1 MFKKRGAIYSVIA
14 LMLCAAVYLNWSY
27 NQNNPEDKD
36 DTAAGTHTVNGG
48 LLGESL
54 LVSGD
59 IAESSI
65 DYFADARLSRQK
77 ARDEAVN
84 ILNTTIQNNQADEQ
98 AVAAASAEIETMA
111 NNAMVESRI
120 ETLVIAKGYRECV
133 AYVNDNTVN
142 VIIAKK
148 GDQLQ
153 DSDVAK
159 IKDIVIDEAGV
170 SADKIKIIEA
180 QE

>member
-1 MFKKRGAIYSVIA
+1 MLKKKGAIYSVIA

-27 NQNNPEDKD
+27 NQNNPEETSD
-36 DTAAGTHTVNGG
+36 APPHTVNGG

-54 LVSGD
+54 LVSGEISQSD
-59 IAESSI
+59 I

-77 ARDEAVN
+77 ARDEAVS
-84 ILNTTIQNNQADEQ
+84 ILNNTIENANSDEQ
-98 AVAAASAEIETMA
+98 AVAAASAVIETMA

-120 ETLVIAKGYRECV
+120 ETLIIAKGYKECV
-133 AYVNDNTVN
+133 AYVSEDSVN
-142 VIIAKK
+142 IIIAKK
-148 GDQLQ
+148 SEQLQ
-153 DSDVAK
+153 DADVAK

-180 QE
+180 QD